1 MNKTFLYLTALL
13 ITSFGATA
21 QTINI
26 EFPYFAGKTYD
37 FKIVQGNKLIVLQND
52 TIPKGGKVQLTIP
65 EKHKGYKGM
74 ALWYITNSRD
84 GGGLDLVINNED
96 FSVTCLDSIP
106 SPKSIVYE
114 NTKENIFAATN
125 YQKQQAIFAKH
136 DAMLYATRAYDK
148 NHKLYPVFE
157 KQYAV
162 IIEAYNQYVKALK
175 NTNLYAA
182 RFREITNITMGIGA
196 IITQDESLKA
206 KNINDI
212 IVNLLDYEVLYTSNH
227 WGGVINN
234 WVQLQTMVLKDDSQM
249 IKEARI
255 LLNRMP
261 NNQIYTDFV
270 NSLTYELT
278 KAGKDNIIAAL
289 MPEIKAGNKLQNYNA
304 HLSIYEKDLTGKAPN
319 LEIIEH
325 TDDINGHSRL
335 AKIIDL
341 SKMKGKHTLL
351 VFYQSGCGPC
361 EELMAGLKTNYK
373 DLVAQGLEI
382 VTVSSDL
389 SEDVFKNAAEQFPW
403 ENKYCDLKGM
413 GGINFENYAVIGTPT
428 LFLIDK
434 KGMILQKMA
443 TISEVLDWST
453 VKRPSERLRD

>member
-1 MNKTFLYLTALL
+1 MNKQLIYAVVLL
-13 ITSFGATA
+13 LASFGIQA

-37 FKIVQGNKLIVLQND
+37 FKIVQGTKQILLQND

-65 EKHKGYKGM
+65 EKYKGYKGM

-106 SPKSIVYE
+106 SSKSIVYK
-114 NTKENIFAATN
+114 NTKENIFSN
-125 YQKQQAIFAKH
+125 SNFQEQQAIFEKH
-136 DAMLYATRAYDK
+136 DAMMYATRAYDK
-148 NHKLYPVFE
+148 SHKLYSVFE
-157 KQYAV
+157 KEYAV

-182 RFREITNITMGIGA
+182 RFREITNITMGIGS
-196 IITQDESLKA
+196 INTQDENLKA
-206 KNINDI
+206 QNINDI
-212 IVNLLDYEVLYTSNH
+212 IVNQIDYSVLYTSNH
-227 WGGVINN
+227 WAGIINN
-234 WVQLQTMVLKDDSQM
+234 WVQLHAMVLKDDKQM
-249 IKEARI
+249 IKEART

-289 MPEIKAGNKLQNYNA
+289 MQEIKAGNKLQNYNA

-325 TDDINGHSRL
+325 TDDANGHSQVE
-335 AKIIDL
+335 KTIDL
-341 SKMKGKHTLL
+341 AKMKGKHTLL

-373 DLVAQGLEI
+373 ELVAQGLEI
-382 VTVSSDL
+382 VSLSSDL
-389 SEDVFKNAAEQFPW
+389 SEDVFKNAAAQFPW
-403 ENKYCDLKGM
+403 ENKYCDLKGV

-443 TISEVLDWST
+443 TVTDVLEWS
-453 VKRPSERLRD
+453 KKNKK

>member
-1 MNKTFLYLTALL
+1 MHKTFLYLTGLFL
-13 ITSFGATA
+13 VSFGATA

-65 EKHKGYKGM
+65 ERYKGYKGM

-84 GGGLDLVINNED
+84 GGGLDLVINGED
-96 FSVTCLDSIP
+96 FSVSCLDSIP
-106 SPKSIVYE
+106 SAKSIVYS
-114 NTKENIFAATN
+114 NTKENIFGN
-125 YQKQQAIFAKH
+125 SIYQEQQAIFAKH

-148 NHKLYPVFE
+148 SHALYPVFDKE
-157 KQYAV
+157 YTV
-162 IIEAYNQYVKALK
+162 ILEAYDHYVKKLK

-182 RFREITNITMGIGA
+182 RFREITNITMGIGT
-196 IITQDESLKA
+196 IITQEEDLKA
-206 KNINDI
+206 QNINNQ
-212 IVNLLDYEVLYTSNH
+212 IVNQLDYEVLYTSNH
-227 WGGVINN
+227 WGGIINS
-234 WVQLQTMVLKDDSQM
+234 WVQLQTMVLKDDEQM
-249 IKEARI
+249 IKEART

-261 NNQIYTDFV
+261 NKQIYTDFV

-289 MPEIKAGNKLQNYNA
+289 MPEIKVGNKLQNYNA

-325 TDDINGHSRL
+325 TDDINGHSQVE
-335 AKIIDL
+335 KTIDL

-373 DLVAQGLEI
+373 ELVAQGLEI
-382 VTVSSDL
+382 VSLSSDL
-389 SEDVFKNAAEQFPW
+389 SEDVFKNAAAQFPW

-413 GGINFENYAVIGTPT
+413 SGINFENYAVLGTPT
-428 LFLIDK
+428 LFLLNN
-434 KGMILQKMA
+434 KGEVLQKMA
-443 TISEVLDWST
+443 TISEVLEWSKKNKT
-453 VKRPSERLRD
+453 

>member
-1 MNKTFLYLTALL
+1 MNKKFLYLTGLFLA
-13 ITSFGATA
+13 SFGATA
-21 QTINI
+21 QTITI

-37 FKIVQGNKLIVLQND
+37 FKIVQGNELIVLQND

-65 EKHKGYKGM
+65 EKYKGYKGM

-84 GGGLDLVINNED
+84 GGGLDLVINGED

-106 SPKSIVYE
+106 SSKSIVYK
-114 NTKENIFAATN
+114 NTKENIFSNSN
-125 YQKQQAIFAKH
+125 YQEQQAIFAKH

-148 NHKLYPVFE
+148 SHALYPVFE
-157 KQYAV
+157 KEYAV
-162 IIEAYNQYVKALK
+162 ILEVYNQYVKALK
-175 NTNLYAA
+175 NTDLYAA

-196 IITQDESLKA
+196 IITQDENLKA
-206 KNINDI
+206 KNINNI
-212 IVNLLDYEVLYTSNH
+212 IVNQLDYEVLYTSNH
-227 WGGVINN
+227 WGGIINT

-261 NNQIYTDFV
+261 NNQIYTDFL

-278 KAGKDNIIAAL
+278 KAGKDNVITAL
-289 MPEIKAGNKLQNYNA
+289 RPEIKADNKLLNYDKY
-304 HLSIYEKDLTGKAPN
+304 LSIYLKDLSTQVPN

-325 TDDINGHSRL
+325 TDYENGHSQVE
-335 AKIIDL
+335 KIIDL
-341 SKMKGKHTLL
+341 SKMKGKYTLL
-351 VFYQSGCGPC
+351 VFYQTGCGPC
-361 EELMAGLKTNYK
+361 EELMTGLQGNFK
-373 DLVAQGLEI
+373 DLTAKEI
-382 VTVSSDL
+382 ELITISADTD
-389 SEDVFKNAAEQFPW
+389 ENIFKNAAAQFPW

-428 LFLIDK
+428 LFLLNN
-434 KGMILQKMA
+434 KGEVLQKMA

-453 VKRPSERLRD
+453 KNK

>member
-1 MNKTFLYLTALL
+1 MNKTFIYLIALL

-21 QTINI
+21 QTIHL

-37 FKIVQGNKLIVLQND
+37 FKIVQGNELIVLQND

-65 EKHKGYKGM
+65 EKYKGYKGM

-106 SPKSIVYE
+106 NAKSIVYK
-114 NTKENIFAATN
+114 NTKENIFSNSN
-125 YQKQQAIFAKH
+125 YQEQQAIFAKH

-148 NHKLYPVFE
+148 SHALYPVFE
-157 KQYAV
+157 KEYAV
-162 IIEAYNQYVKALK
+162 ILEVYNQYVKALK
-175 NTNLYAA
+175 NTDLYAA

-196 IITQDESLKA
+196 IITQDENLKA
-206 KNINDI
+206 KNINNI
-212 IVNLLDYEVLYTSNH
+212 IVNQLDYEVLYTSNH
-227 WGGVINN
+227 WGGIINT

-261 NNQIYTDFV
+261 NNQIYTDFL

-278 KAGKDNIIAAL
+278 KAGKDNVITAL
-289 MPEIKAGNKLQNYNA
+289 RPEIKADNKLLNYDKY
-304 HLSIYEKDLTGKAPN
+304 LSIYLKDLSTQVPN

-325 TDDINGHSRL
+325 TDYENGHSQVE
-335 AKIIDL
+335 KIIDL

-351 VFYQSGCGPC
+351 VFYQTGCGPC
-361 EELMAGLKTNYK
+361 EELMAGLQGNFK
-373 DLVAQGLEI
+373 DLTAKEI
-382 VTVSSDL
+382 ELITISADTD
-389 SEDVFKNAAEQFPW
+389 ENIFKNAAAQFPW

-428 LFLIDK
+428 LFLLNN
-434 KGMILQKMA
+434 KGEVLQKMA

-453 VKRPSERLRD
+453 KNK

>member
-1 MNKTFLYLTALL
+1 
-13 ITSFGATA
+13 
-21 QTINI
+21 
-26 EFPYFAGKTYD
+26 
-37 FKIVQGNKLIVLQND
+37 VQGNKLIVLQND

-65 EKHKGYKGM
+65 ERYKGYKGM

-84 GGGLDLVINNED
+84 GGGLDLVINGED

-106 SPKSIVYE
+106 SSKSIVYK
-114 NTKENIFAATN
+114 NTKENIFSNSN
-125 YQKQQAIFAKH
+125 YQEQQAIFAKH

-148 NHKLYPVFE
+148 NHKLYPVFDKE
-157 KQYAV
+157 YAV

-182 RFREITNITMGIGA
+182 RFREITNITMGIGS
-196 IITQDESLKA
+196 IITQDENLKA

-212 IVNLLDYEVLYTSNH
+212 IVNQLDYEVLYTSNH

-234 WVQLQTMVLKDDSQM
+234 WVQLQTMVLKDDEQM
-249 IKEARI
+249 IKEART

-289 MPEIKAGNKLQNYNA
+289 MQEIKAGNKLQNYNA

-325 TDDINGHSRL
+325 TDDINGHSQVE
-335 AKIIDL
+335 KTIDL

-361 EELMAGLKTNYK
+361 EELMTGLQRNFK
-373 DLVAQGLEI
+373 DLTAKGIELITISADTDENI
-382 VTVSSDL
+382 
-389 SEDVFKNAAEQFPW
+389 FKNAAAQFTW
-403 ENKYCDLKGM
+403 ENKYCNLKGM
-413 GGINFENYAVIGTPT
+413 DGINFQNYAVIGTPT

-434 KGMILQKMA
+434 KGKVLQKMA
-443 TISEVLDWST
+443 TISEVLDWSA
-453 VKRPSERLRD
+453 KN

>member
-1 MNKTFLYLTALL
+1 MNKTFIYLIALL

-21 QTINI
+21 QTIHL

-37 FKIVQGNKLIVLQND
+37 FKIVQGNELIVLQND

-65 EKHKGYKGM
+65 EKYKGYKGM

-106 SPKSIVYE
+106 NAKSIVYK
-114 NTKENIFAATN
+114 NTKENIFSNSN
-125 YQKQQAIFAKH
+125 YQEQQAIFAKH

-148 NHKLYPVFE
+148 SHALYPVFE
-157 KQYAV
+157 KEYAV
-162 IIEAYNQYVKALK
+162 ILEVYNQYVKALK
-175 NTNLYAA
+175 NTDLYAA

-196 IITQDESLKA
+196 IITQDENLKA
-206 KNINDI
+206 KNINNI
-212 IVNLLDYEVLYTSNH
+212 IVNQLDYEVLYTSNH
-227 WGGVINN
+227 WGGIINT

-261 NNQIYTDFV
+261 NNQIYTDFL

-278 KAGKDNIIAAL
+278 KAGKDNVITAL
-289 MPEIKAGNKLQNYNA
+289 RPEIKADNKLLNYDKY
-304 HLSIYEKDLTGKAPN
+304 LSIYLKDLSTQVPN

-325 TDDINGHSRL
+325 TDDENGHSQVE
-335 AKIIDL
+335 KIIDL
-341 SKMKGKHTLL
+341 SKMKGKYTLL
-351 VFYQSGCGPC
+351 VFYQTGCGPC
-361 EELMAGLKTNYK
+361 EELMTGLQGNFK
-373 DLVAQGLEI
+373 DLTAKEI
-382 VTVSSDL
+382 ELITISADTD
-389 SEDVFKNAAEQFPW
+389 ENIFKNAAAQFPW

-428 LFLIDK
+428 LFLLNN
-434 KGMILQKMA
+434 KGEVLQKMA

-453 VKRPSERLRD
+453 KNK

>member
-1 MNKTFLYLTALL
+1 MHKTFLYLTALL
-13 ITSFGATA
+13 ITSFGVNA
-21 QTINI
+21 QTINL

-52 TIPKGGKVQLTIP
+52 TIPQGGKVQLTIP

-106 SPKSIVYE
+106 SSKSIVYK
-114 NTKENIFAATN
+114 NTKENIFSNSN

-148 NHKLYPVFE
+148 SHALYPVFE
-157 KQYAV
+157 KEYAV
-162 IIEAYNQYVKALK
+162 IIETYNRYVKALK
-175 NTNLYAA
+175 NTDLYAA
-182 RFREITNITMGIGA
+182 RFREITNITMGIGT
-196 IITQDESLKA
+196 IITQDENLKA
-206 KNINDI
+206 ENINDI
-212 IVNLLDYEVLYTSNH
+212 IVNQLDYEVLYTSNH
-227 WGGVINN
+227 WGGVINT
-234 WVQLQTMVLKDDSQM
+234 WVQLQTMVLKDDGQM
-249 IKEARI
+249 IKEART

-270 NSLTYELT
+270 NSLTFELT

-373 DLVAQGLEI
+373 ELVAQGLEI
-382 VTVSSDL
+382 VSLSSDL

-413 GGINFENYAVIGTPT
+413 GGINFENYAVLGTPT

-434 KGMILQKMA
+434 KGMVLQKMA

-453 VKRPSERLRD
+453 KNK

>member
-1 MNKTFLYLTALL
+1 MNKTFIYLIALL

-21 QTINI
+21 QTIHL

-37 FKIVQGNKLIVLQND
+37 FKIVQGNELIVLQND

-65 EKHKGYKGM
+65 EKYKGYKGM

-106 SPKSIVYE
+106 NAKSIVYK
-114 NTKENIFAATN
+114 NTKENIFSNSN
-125 YQKQQAIFAKH
+125 YQEQQAIFAKH

-148 NHKLYPVFE
+148 SHALYPVFE
-157 KQYAV
+157 KEYAV
-162 IIEAYNQYVKALK
+162 ILEVYNQYVKALK
-175 NTNLYAA
+175 NTDLYAA

-196 IITQDESLKA
+196 IITQDENLKA
-206 KNINDI
+206 KNINNI
-212 IVNLLDYEVLYTSNH
+212 IVNQLDYEVLYTSNH
-227 WGGVINN
+227 WGGIINT

-261 NNQIYTDFV
+261 NNQIYTDFL

-278 KAGKDNIIAAL
+278 KAGKDNVITAL
-289 MPEIKAGNKLQNYNA
+289 RPEIKADNKLLNYDKY
-304 HLSIYEKDLTGKAPN
+304 LSIYLKDLSTQVPN

-325 TDDINGHSRL
+325 TDYENGHSQVE
-335 AKIIDL
+335 KIIDL
-341 SKMKGKHTLL
+341 SKMKGKYTLL
-351 VFYQSGCGPC
+351 VFYQTGCGPC
-361 EELMAGLKTNYK
+361 EELMTGLQGNFK
-373 DLVAQGLEI
+373 DLTAKEI
-382 VTVSSDL
+382 ELITISADTD
-389 SEDVFKNAAEQFPW
+389 ENIFKNAAAQFPW

-428 LFLIDK
+428 LFLLNN
-434 KGMILQKMA
+434 KGEVLQKMA

-453 VKRPSERLRD
+453 KNK

>member
-1 MNKTFLYLTALL
+1 MHKTFLYLIALFL
-13 ITSFGATA
+13 VSFGATA

-52 TIPKGGKVQLTIP
+52 TIPKGGKVKLTIP
-65 EKHKGYKGM
+65 EKYKGYKGM

-84 GGGLDLVINNED
+84 GGGLDLVINGED

-106 SPKSIVYE
+106 SSKSIVYK
-114 NTKENIFAATN
+114 NTKENIFSNSN
-125 YQKQQAIFAKH
+125 YQEQQAIFAKH

-157 KQYAV
+157 KEYAV

-175 NTNLYAA
+175 NTDLYAA
-182 RFREITNITMGIGA
+182 RFREITNITMGIGT
-196 IITQDESLKA
+196 IITQDENLKA

-212 IVNLLDYEVLYTSNH
+212 IVNQLDYDVLYTSNH
-227 WGGVINN
+227 WGGIINT
-234 WVQLQTMVLKDDSQM
+234 WVQLQAMVLKDDKQM

-289 MPEIKAGNKLQNYNA
+289 MQEIKAGNKLQNYNA

-325 TDDINGHSRL
+325 TDDINGHSQVE
-335 AKIIDL
+335 KTIDL

-361 EELMAGLKTNYK
+361 EELMTGLQRNFK
-373 DLVAQGLEI
+373 DLTAKGIELITISADTDENI
-382 VTVSSDL
+382 
-389 SEDVFKNAAEQFPW
+389 FKNAAAQFPW
-403 ENKYCDLKGM
+403 ENKYCNLKGM
-413 GGINFENYAVIGTPT
+413 GGINFKNYAVIGTPT
-428 LFLIDK
+428 LFLLNN
-434 KGMILQKMA
+434 KGEVLQKMA
-443 TISEVLDWST
+443 TISEVLDWSA
-453 VKRPSERLRD
+453 KNK